1 MTRLSLA
8 IALLLLAACQQT
20 DTPQPASAE
29 AAATAAPAPFAFEEA
44 SIASLQEQ
52 MASGSLTSR
61 ALAQA
66 YLDRIDRT
74 KYRLLGGDT
83 DPFAIE
89 EVVVQFVKQPPQ
101 QIIDITLEH
110 SYDFGPELPP
120 PPKPMTPPE
129 TIPLRE
135 TLEAGEGVWT
145 TASLPRTTPD
155 DPVLMRTFIRP

>member
-66 YLDRIDRT
+66 YLDRIAAIDDAGPRPNAVIEANPDAL
-74 KYRLLGGDT
+74 KEAALRDVERVEGSGLL
-83 DPFAIE
+83 
-89 EVVVQFVKQPPQ
+89 
-101 QIIDITLEH
+101 H
-110 SYDFGPELPP
+110 
-120 PPKPMTPPE
+120 
-129 TIPLRE
+129 
-135 TLEAGEGVWT
+135 
-145 TASLPRTTPD
+145 D
-155 DPVLMRTFIRP
+155 DGR